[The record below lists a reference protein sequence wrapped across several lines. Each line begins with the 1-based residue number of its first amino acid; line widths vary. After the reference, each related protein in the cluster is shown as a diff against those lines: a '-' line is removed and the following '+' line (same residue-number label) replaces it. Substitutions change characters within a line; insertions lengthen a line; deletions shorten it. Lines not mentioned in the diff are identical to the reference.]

1 MRNDMTPLRSAAV
14 ELLPPR
20 SKFDVALQDT
30 FTGVVNIYV
39 NPLPGVAPLQMR
51 VPAGTWL
58 ADLVPASRFPFM
70 CIANGM
76 PLRREYWLTRPVY
89 AGDVISLHAVVQG
102 GGDNNGSRGILQIVA
117 AVVIAIASVY
127 IPGFAAYA
135 PYVYTAVS
143 LLINVLVPAERP
155 KPQNQL
161 QDTSSTYDVNLAGN
175 RARLGSPI
183 PVIYGRMMLF
193 PDFAANP
200 YFEYQRNE
208 QSPNGDQFYYAL
220 FAIGHG
226 DYNIE
231 RVMIEDTSIDYF
243 FDVQYNV
250 LLPGVLPT
258 LVNPVV
264 VTAPEVAGQ
273 ECRAAQYVG
282 AFNACAP
289 KQRIRQLAVDMVC
302 PGLGRGATGGAVSAM
317 VIRFRIETRPVD
329 DFGVALAPWS
339 VLAIEEIAG
348 ATMEQVRQSYTYD
361 IATPA
366 RLQVRVVRLTFFDN
380 NALVANTLN
389 WASMRSYLDSEATLA
404 PTVTHLEVRIRASE
418 QLSGLSQRRIAVI
431 ARRRLRYWAPGF
443 GWSTDTVETRSI
455 AWALADK
462 WTNPVY
468 GDGLPDTRIDLQA
481 LYELD
486 QVWANRQDRLDI
498 IFDNRTDS
506 LTADQTIA
514 QCGRATV
521 FRRNGV
527 RTLSRDQQQ
536 DMPVAAFTTRN
547 MLPGTASVRY
557 AQVTEETPDGVV
569 VEYFDNRAWDWL
581 DVMCP
586 SPGVTTPAKPVR
598 LRLVGITGR
607 THATREGL
615 YQAASNTYRRKF
627 PSWQSE
633 MEGIFVTFGSPVLFA
648 PVMQSAVQSG
658 DVAFWDEATLTA
670 GMTEPLNWVQGANHF
685 VRFMQD
691 DGSVTDPLPVLP
703 GPNPQDVTFMSLD
716 SSIDIRVDDAARERT
731 KYVFGTLDAVQQ
743 IVRVVAVQP
752 QGRNEDGA
760 PTYILNG
767 VVEDDRVHSVDA
779 YLLPGPGDDQDPVN
793 PGPDDFPDTGILVP
807 TLGYLEI
814 EAYGPFGT
822 PATVELVF
830 RPDGSLTGY
839 GTTFDPV
846 QPPDMWIFPRPIEL
860 ASAALYELRATLLA
874 ANTPNGATT
883 PPYDTWLSLDLEW
896 SWSTGTVND
905 VGQDVAGLFIRF
917 EIREKATGVIQT
929 TAEMRLNATT
939 ALIGGDE

>member
-20 SKFDVALQDT
+20 SKFDVALQGT

-102 GGDNNGSRGILQIVA
+102 GGDNNGSRAALQIVA
-117 AVVIAIASVY
+117 AVVIAYFTWGTAY
-127 IPGFAAYA
+127 QAYA
-135 PYVYTAVS
+135 PLLISAAS
-143 LLINVLVPAERP
+143 LLINMLVPPERP
-155 KPQNQL
+155 RPQNQL

-329 DFGVALAPWS
+329 DFGIALAPWS

-389 WASMRSYLDSEATLA
+389 WASMRSYLDTEATLA

-431 ARRRLRYWAPGF
+431 ARRRLRFWAPGF
-443 GWSTDTVETRSI
+443 GWSTDTEETRSI

-468 GDGLPDTRIDLQA
+468 GDGLPDSRIDLQT

-486 QVWANRQDRLDI
+486 RVWASRQDRLDI

-527 RTLSRDQQQ
+527 RTLSRDQRQ

-586 SPGVTTPAKPVR
+586 SPGVTTPVKPVR

-685 VRFMQD
+685 VRLMQD

-703 GPNPQDVTFMSLD
+703 GPNPQDVTFVSLD

-793 PGPDDFPDTGILVP
+793 PGPDDFPDPGILVP
-807 TLGYLEI
+807 TLRNASSEDM
-814 EAYGPFGT
+814 A
-822 PATVELVF
+822 
-830 RPDGSLTGY
+830 LTG
-839 GTTFDPV
+839 GASATLTFDPSGALLANGATV
-846 QPPDMWIFPRPIEL
+846 AEDMWIFPRPIEP
-860 ASAALYELRATLLA
+860 SQAALYELRATHISTAVNGGSFSGEPWDVWMSLA
-874 ANTPNGATT
+874 SAR
-883 PPYDTWLSLDLEW
+883 
-896 SWSTGTVND
+896 SWTGTAGE
-905 VGQDVAGLFIRF
+905 GQYIQVTFLAEIRDVATQTVQASARMFIS
-917 EIREKATGVIQT
+917 AD
-929 TAEMRLNATT
+929 A
-939 ALIGGDE
+939 ALPGGGGGGDD